1 MKYPIAMDPQTYE
14 LLRSL
19 LSRGVVELDGK
30 TLDFT
35 AVQQITITNGEMTF
49 SPPARITADMG
60 PITLRT
66 TISSLTVRS
75 GGIRVEIDN
84 SPLDLELRPR

>member
-1 MKYPIAMDPQTYE
+1 MKHRIAMNPQTYD

-19 LSRGVVELDGK
+19 LSRGIVELDGK

-35 AVQQITITNGEMTF
+35 SVQRISISNGMMNF
-49 SPPARITADMG
+49 DPPARLTADLG
-60 PITLRT
+60 PINVRT
-66 TISSLTVRS
+66 TISSLTVLS

-84 SPLDLELRPR
+84 SPIDLELRPQ